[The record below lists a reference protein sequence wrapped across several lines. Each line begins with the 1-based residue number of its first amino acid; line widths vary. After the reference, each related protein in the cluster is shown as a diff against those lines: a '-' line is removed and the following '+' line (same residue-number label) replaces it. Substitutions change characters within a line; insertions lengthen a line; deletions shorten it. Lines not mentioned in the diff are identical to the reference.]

1 MKYAYKTI
9 DTEGNLVCY
18 QGDNPPADYHYVY
31 DSPLPARAKIVD
43 GKVIEYVAPEPP
55 APYVPTPEEIKKQKY
70 AQINTEYSQK
80 IAGIGNSG
88 VLVAKQDALVAGI
101 KTQWK
106 AALLEVSKS

>member
-9 DTEGNLVCY
+9 DSEGNVICY
-18 QGDNPPADYHYVY
+18 QGNNPPAGYPYVY
-31 DSPLPARAKIVD
+31 DSPLPARARIVD
-43 GKVIEYVAPEPP
+43 GKVIEYVEPEPP
-55 APYVPTPEEIKKQKY
+55 APYVPTPEEAKKQKY
-70 AQINTEYSQK
+70 ATINLEYSQK

-88 VLVAKQDALVAGI
+88 VLVAKQDALVASL